1 MGFGGS
7 SGSSGSRS
15 SGGEGVEL
23 ARGYIALSAKYSPAM
38 RQIANDFRALEDEA
52 DKAGT
57 VAGQK
62 LKSGIC
68 TGLDNVR
75 RDSRVAGEQIGMGVS
90 QGVKTRV
97 EHSQDG
103 IRSTIR
109 KELHRAGV
117 DVGSDAEAVGTVIG
131 TAVGR
136 GVGRTIAAPF
146 RLMDKA
152 VGSIGSTIKDV
163 VTGPMT
169 KMLGATT
176 ALGVAVE
183 TLSKGWELDT
193 DIQNTQVQLQAFGG
207 TVQDVAGFMDS
218 VKEATK
224 GTQFGFQ
231 DVAETAR
238 AFFAEGERG
247 SGLVEKLKQIEDMA
261 SATGMGIQG
270 VTNLFEAGIG
280 ADVMNP
286 MLLKKL
292 QVAGIPA
299 RQELLKAL
307 GMPDTEEGNKALD
320 KMLKTGQV
328 QFKTFW
334 DQAAKDAEGTAERMS
349 HTWSGQLHKM
359 GVDIAQIGGD
369 FMKPF
374 LGQGGLEGV
383 NGALEKLDGWVNA
396 HQDTIKGWFDDAK
409 QAAGDLIGVIKGVKG
424 ILDDIPGGIKTV
436 AEAFVAWKSISAIAS
451 LIESL
456 TTITTLLKALPA
468 VVGVASRGMLAA
480 LGPVGAMVGGIALAL
495 DKLFSWANGPADVS
509 RLPPILPNTAKLPGG
524 EGRPNT
530 AGAPPT
536 VGGIPIPGLLV
547 PGQSHGAGA
556 FCGPG
561 GQACIQQPVG
571 KAGLIQWAEP
581 ETHGEAYIPLAMGK
595 RQRSLEIWR
604 KTGIALGALKSHDDG
619 DFDGGDGMTLP
630 ANAGGLQAVYAL
642 LGTLT
647 GGTGGSRTPYQLGGF
662 GTGGIDCSG
671 LVASVVNA
679 YLGSP
684 AFGQRMDTGNE
695 QSWLTA
701 RGFQPGAGGPS
712 SITVGWNGQHTA
724 MSVGTMNA
732 ESTTSNGI
740 SGVRVGPMAA
750 GGNDSQFTNRM
761 HLDIGADPGMTSM
774 LGMGMGGR
782 NGQQHS
788 QRERALQDRI
798 ARDDKELG
806 DLKAKRDNEKD
817 EKKKASLDKEV
828 SDKEQKLAETK
839 QELAK
844 VRQQQLSSGGL
855 GALFGGKGDKGSGGS
870 SDNPLSELLGIG
882 QKGLKETLSIPGFG
896 DYSSNPFVKSAVAA
910 IGMFTGGGGKGGGG
924 LLGGLLGNMGGFGDV
939 LAHPVRAALGGGKST
954 AHGYTQAPFGAGEAG
969 PQVMPGGKLAPSGG
983 GGSGGFAPPVGSPM
997 GGGSG
1002 DGGGGN
1008 GMQVN
1013 IGTVGASQKDVQTVM
1028 SDVNTQRIRTNGA
1041 AHSTINVAAP
1051 GSPG

>member
-1 MGFGGS
+1 
-7 SGSSGSRS
+7 
-15 SGGEGVEL
+15 
-23 ARGYIALSAKYSPAM
+23 
-38 RQIANDFRALEDEA
+38 
-52 DKAGT
+52 
-57 VAGQK
+57 
-62 LKSGIC
+62 
-68 TGLDNVR
+68 
-75 RDSRVAGEQIGMGVS
+75 
-90 QGVKTRV
+90 
-97 EHSQDG
+97 
-103 IRSTIR
+103 
-109 KELHRAGV
+109 
-117 DVGSDAEAVGTVIG
+117 
-131 TAVGR
+131 
-136 GVGRTIAAPF
+136 
-146 RLMDKA
+146 
-152 VGSIGSTIKDV
+152 
-163 VTGPMT
+163 
-169 KMLGATT
+169 
-176 ALGVAVE
+176 
-183 TLSKGWELDT
+183 
-193 DIQNTQVQLQAFGG
+193 
-207 TVQDVAGFMDS
+207 MDS

-292 QVAGIPA
+292 QVAGVPA

-456 TTITTLLKALPA
+456 TTITALLKALPA
-468 VVGVASRGMLAA
+468 VAELAGKGFLAA
-480 LGPVGAMVGGIALAL
+480 FGPVGAMVGGIALAL
-495 DKLFSWANGPADVS
+495 DKLFSWANGPVDVS

-524 EGRPNT
+524 EPRPNT

-536 VGGIPIPGLLV
+536 VGGIPIPGLI
-547 PGQSHGAGA
+547 PGQSHA
-556 FCGPG
+556 FGGLRLPG
-561 GQACIQQPVG
+561 EAVVQKPMG
-571 KAGLIQWAEP
+571 KRGLVQWAEDS
-581 ETHGEAYIPLAMGK
+581 TGGEAYIPLAAGK
-595 RQRSLEIWR
+595 RKRSLEIWR
-604 KTGIALGALKSHDDG
+604 KTGRLLGAFDNGGLRGGGDSPFVPPGPFVGRWMDSKPWDPWYLAGTGQGLYTGQWTQDDQGRTLTRGAPWEDPWAFSGGGKQTRDNPWGLDWRIPKNLYARDPGILKWMEPWSGGTGIYNTLGGGLGINGDDWKGLAAADGGIFGVESFDDG
-619 DFDGGDGMTLP
+619 GVDGDGMTVP
-630 ANAGGLQAVYAL
+630 ATPGGLQAVYSL

-647 GGTGGSRTPYQLGGF
+647 GGTGGARTPYQLGGF

-671 LVASVVNA
+671 LVAAVVNA

-684 AFGQRMDTGNE
+684 AFSGRMDTGNE
-695 QSWLTA
+695 QSWLAA
-701 RGFQPGAGGPS
+701 RGFKPGAGGPGS
-712 SITVGWNGQHTA
+712 MTVGWNGQHTA
-724 MSVGTMNA
+724 MSVGTINV
-732 ESTTSNGI
+732 ESTTSHGI

-761 HLDIGADPGMTSM
+761 HLDMGDDPSALGVGIGRGM
-774 LGMGMGGR
+774 
-782 NGQQHS
+782 
-788 QRERALQDRI
+788 
-798 ARDDKELG
+798 
-806 DLKAKRDNEKD
+806 
-817 EKKKASLDKEV
+817 V
-828 SDKEQKLAETK
+828 
-839 QELAK
+839 QEA
-844 VRQQQLSSGGL
+844 
-855 GALFGGKGDKGSGGS
+855 GKGKGSGGGS
-870 SDNPLSELLGIG
+870 GGGDNPLSELLGIG
-882 QKGLKETLSIPGFG
+882 QKGIKESLQIPGFT
-896 DYSSNPFVKSAVAA
+896 DYSQNPWVKSGMALL
-910 IGMFTGGGGKGGGG
+910 GMFTGGGGKGGGG
-924 LLGGLLGNMGGFGDV
+924 LLGGLLGGGVGDM
-939 LAHPVRAALGGGKST
+939 LAHPVRFALGGGKSA

-983 GGSGGFAPPVGSPM
+983 GGPNDQGRAGMGPPIAPGGVGGTS
-997 GGGSG
+997 
-1002 DGGGGN
+1002 
-1008 GMQVN
+1008 
-1013 IGTVGASQKDVQTVM
+1013 IGTQMNGVQIGASQADVAKVMQDRDTVHIR
-1028 SDVNTQRIRTNGA
+1028 NTGA
-1041 AHSTINVAAP
+1041 AHATMSTAP
-1051 GSPG
+1051 GQPG